1 MQREE
6 KSNKRAWCKN
16 RYREVGQVTDN
27 FLVNDNFSEG
37 GEEGAKGASGKEESM
52 RAEDGRMLIEKDAA
66 SKRQAEHFEGLLN
79 VEVDRQ
85 LEIYMQY

>member
-1 MQREE
+1 MQRE
-6 KSNKRAWCKN
+6 KSQRVVHDTKVGA
-16 RYREVGQVTDN
+16 EVGQVTDN

-37 GEEGAKGASGKEESM
+37 GEEGAKGTSGKEESM

-79 VEVDRQ
+79 VKEARQ
-85 LEIYMQY
+85 LEIVI